1 MARIALVHDVAGVA
15 AVQAGLLR
23 SAGHEVDQIELPII
37 GARWKWPA
45 KALALPFRLAA
56 YLPAVNKIR
65 NGRYDVVHIHWIA
78 NGVVG
83 VFARRPFFAQAH
95 GSDLHVNFDNPIYR
109 RVSNMVLKKATN
121 VFYVTP
127 NLLPYL
133 RDVDDKAVYLPNPVD
148 MRGIGSPYPA
158 PTQVSK
164 VLIFTRLHR
173 VKGVDQIFP
182 AVDRLV
188 PSFDVA
194 ALDWGPLARDYVR
207 RYKDRVRFVKPMAHA
222 DIGPFLNGF
231 DVVIGQMWQGILSLM
246 EIEALATGRPVI
258 TAIDWK
264 LYPSDPPP
272 VIAASNAG
280 EIADAVEDLRAHP
293 ERLAEISRLGREWAL
308 RNHSYSHHLELLET
322 TYFGAA
328 HHAPA
333 RESVGAAGRAE
344 RHDL

>member
-15 AVQAGLLR
+15 SVQAGLLR

-45 KALALPFRLAA
+45 KAFALPFRLAA

-65 NGRYDVVHIHWIA
+65 NGRYDIVHIHWVA

-95 GSDLHVNFDNPIYR
+95 GSDLHVNFNNAIYK
-109 RVSNMVLKKATN
+109 RVSSMVLKKATK

-127 NLLPYL
+127 NLRSFL
-133 RDVDDKAVYLPNPVD
+133 RDVDAKAVYLPNPVD

-164 VLIFTRLHR
+164 VVIFTRLHR

-182 AVDRLV
+182 AVDQLSGKFEV
-188 PSFDVA
+188 S

-207 RYKDRVRFVKPMAHA
+207 RYKDRVRFVKPMAHG

-231 DVVIGQMWQGILSLM
+231 DVVIGQMRQGILSLM

-258 TAIDWK
+258 TAIDRS
-264 LYPSDPPP
+264 LYPDDPPP
-272 VIAASNAG
+272 VISASNATD
-280 EIADAVEDLRAHP
+280 IAAAVEDLRAHP
-293 ERLAEISRLGREWAL
+293 DRLPEISRLGREWAL
-308 RNHSYSHHLELLET
+308 RNHSYSHHLELLEA
-322 TYFGAA
+322 TYFGRERPA
-328 HHAPA
+328 APA
-333 RESVGAAGRAE
+333 RESVGAGVAQ